1 MGYSENEISFARH
14 SGCADEAQG
23 VEEVEKATIINPLWI
38 EAYHRGPR
46 VFSGADGSI
55 QRRDLDA

>member
-1 MGYSENEISFARH
+1 MSFARH
-14 SGCADEAQG
+14 SGCADEAKG
-23 VEEVEKATIINPLWI
+23 VEEVEKATIIDPFWI

-55 QRRDLDA
+55 QRRDLDT